1 MEDAKNDENHNQS
14 LKGLKYAVFALGSS
28 IYPNFCSFGI
38 YCDDSIASL
47 GKYASF
53 QTLIKSFRHLN
64 CTIACTDRNILE
76 DSY

>member
-1 MEDAKNDENHNQS
+1 MEDAKDDENHNQS

-47 GKYASF
+47 GKYP
-53 QTLIKSFRHLN
+53 IR
-64 CTIACTDRNILE
+64 
-76 DSY
+76 Y